1 MTIEYFIDFYHK
13 YSFEIISLILFMLS
27 IIPAIFFIKKIIST
41 IIKGYVSKWCG
52 EYEIILQKYSI
63 YTYLLHTLLSL
74 YFTFWNNIINSFANP
89 YLLSTPH
96 LINALKNNVI
106 GIYTGISFTLLTLAG
121 IDSAFDIYQ
130 KKKAVP
136 LVRRAPLSLCVQVL
150 KMIIISIAAIII
162 IAHILNISPRA
173 FFTSLGAAAALLTFL
188 FKDSVVGLVASL
200 QIISYDII
208 RIGDYI
214 RIAQLNIE
222 GTVEKITI
230 AITKIRNTDQSISTI
245 PTSSLLTTNVVNYR
259 GIKEVAAQKIQRAI
273 YLDMNS
279 VVFVPNVFLDD
290 LQSSPYLM
298 KKAIE
303 KITIKEE
310 KNSVTNLKIFR
321 LYITEYLKN
330 NSTIYQQGFTFLVRQ
345 LAPTTSGL
353 PLELY
358 VFTNEMDLNMYEN
371 IQADIFDHLLAVLP
385 QFKLKTFQK

>member
-1 MTIEYFIDFYHK
+1 MTIEYFINFYNK
-13 YSFEIISLILFMLS
+13 YNFEILFIVLLMLS
-27 IIPAIFFIKKIIST
+27 IIPAVFFIKKAIFT
-41 IIKGYVSKWCG
+41 IIKGYISKWCG
-52 EYEIILQKYSI
+52 EYEIIVQKYNV

-74 YFTFWNNIINSFANP
+74 YFIFWSNIIDSFAHP
-89 YLLSTPH
+89 YVSSTPH
-96 LINALKNNVI
+96 LISGLKNNII

-121 IDSAFDIYQ
+121 IDTTFDIYQ

-150 KMIIISIAAIII
+150 KMIIIGIASILI

-173 FFTSLGAAAALLTFL
+173 FFASLGAAAALLTFL

-245 PTSSLLTTNVVNYR
+245 PTSSLLTTNVVNSR
-259 GIKEVAAQKIQRAI
+259 GMKEVAAQKIQRAI

-279 VVFVPNVFLDD
+279 IVFVPATFLEE
-290 LQSSPYLM
+290 LKSAPYLM

-303 KITIKEE
+303 QVNIQDE
-310 KNSVTNLKIFR
+310 KNSVTNIKIFR
-321 LYITEYLKN
+321 LYITEYLK
-330 NSTIYQQGFTFLVRQ
+330 SHSAIYQQGFTFLVRQ

-358 VFTNEMDLNMYEN
+358 VFTTEMDLNMYEN

-385 QFKLKTFQK
+385 QFQLKTFQK

>member
-1 MTIEYFIDFYHK
+1 MTREYFIDFYNK
-13 YSFEIISLILFMLS
+13 YSFEIILLVLFMLS

-74 YFTFWNNIINSFANP
+74 YFTFWNHIIDSLANP

-96 LINALKNNVI
+96 LVNGLKNNII
-106 GIYTGISFTLLTLAG
+106 GIYAGLSFTLLTLAG
-121 IDSAFDIYQ
+121 IDTVFDIYQ

-150 KMIIISIAAIII
+150 KIIIISIAAIII
-162 IAHILNISPRA
+162 IARILNISPSA

-188 FKDSVVGLVASL
+188 FKDSVVGLIASL

-259 GIKEVAAQKIQRAI
+259 GIKEAAAQKIQRAI

-279 VVFVPNVFLDD
+279 ILFVSNAFLDD

-310 KNSVTNLKIFR
+310 KNSITNLKIFR

-358 VFTNEMDLNMYEN
+358 VFTNEMNLNMYEN

>member
-1 MTIEYFIDFYHK
+1 MEYFIDFYHK